1 MASLSTCTA
10 SMTQDKKDY
19 FKRLGSLAAQLRKDF
34 GLTQNQLAEAL
45 EIPQRIAA
53 SVEVSCWRFLVS
65 RLQSLVRQ
73 MERIGALPKTQ

>member
-65 RLQSLVRQ
+65 RLQSLVRH